1 MSEPDP
7 TADTAHECLGVSPD
21 AAPEEVKLA
30 AARAKSQ
37 FNPDNYTEAEKRAA
51 RDRFHVVR
59 AAEDALLADGE
70 FPPERVSPP
79 SAEALTVRAARDQI
93 TPGASVTVA
102 VRVDDTPADEGV
114 VRAGGVTAP
123 IRNGRATLTPAPTN
137 AGTEQTETATEPPDE
152 VTLTATV
159 GGATATTTVTVA
171 PNLVVEPAETT
182 VTAGDTLSVRVTDG
196 RENPVDGHVETPD
209 GRERLTDGKTRVTL
223 AAPGEQTLTAVA
235 GDRTGTATVTVT
247 PQSGAIG
254 LALGQTTVRVGKPL
268 RVAVRRQSDGRLVS
282 HATVESADGRSW
294 AATDGRVRIRPTE
307 PGQFRLTARRE
318 TAGTVTTTDSRT
330 VTVVPSSVELAVS
343 APATVE
349 TDEQFDVTVLE
360 STGDPATGVRVVARR
375 EGKTVAETVTDDRG
389 QARLAVTRPGSYT
402 LRATDDRPQTE
413 VLPATRELT
422 VVADASALAVEVVD
436 PPTAT
441 SRRCRVV
448 VRDEWGRRVPGATVS
463 VAGRASDD
471 GETTSDESKTTSGDS
486 GTTSDESGTTDER
499 GSATVTVGDGR
510 RELTVVHPTDHRTQT
525 TLTVGED
532 SD

>member
-21 AAPEEVKLA
+21 ATPEDVKLA

-51 RDRFHVVR
+51 RDRFHVVS

-79 SAEALTVRAARDQI
+79 AAETLTVRAARDQI
-93 TPGASVTVA
+93 TPGASVTVS
-102 VRVDDTPADEGV
+102 VTVDDTPADEGV
-114 VRAGGVTAP
+114 VRAGGVTAE
-123 IRNGRATLTPAPTN
+123 IRNGRATLTPAPTS
-137 AGTEQTETATEPPDE
+137 AGTEQTGTPTE

-171 PNLVVEPAETT
+171 PDLVVEPAETT

-196 RENPVDGHVETPD
+196 TGRPAEGHVETPD
-209 GRERLTDGKTRVTL
+209 GRERLTRGETQVTL
-223 AAPGEQTLTAVA
+223 TETGEQTLTAVA

-247 PQSGAIG
+247 PRSGAIG
-254 LALGQTTVRVGKPL
+254 LELAQTTVRAGEPV

-294 AATDGRVRIRPTE
+294 AATDGRVRIQPTE
-307 PGQFRLTARRE
+307 PGQLRLTASRE
-318 TAGTVTTTDSRT
+318 TAGTVATTDSRT
-330 VTVVPSSVELAVS
+330 VAVVPSSVELAVS

-349 TDEQFDVTVLE
+349 TDEQFNVTVRE
-360 STGDPATGVRVVARR
+360 STGDLAAAVRVAARQDG
-375 EGKTVAETVTDDRG
+375 ETITETVTDDRG
-389 QARLAVTRPGSYT
+389 QARLAVARPGTYT
-402 LRATDDRPQTE
+402 LRASDDRPQTE
-413 VLPATRELT
+413 IVPGTRELT
-422 VVADASALAVEVVD
+422 VVADATALAVEVVD
-436 PPTAT
+436 PPTAA
-441 SRRCRVV
+441 SQRCRVV
-448 VRDEWGRRVPGATVS
+448 VRDEWGRRVPDATVS
-463 VAGRASDD
+463 VAGRAGDD
-471 GETTSDESKTTSGDS
+471 GEAAADDR
-486 GTTSDESGTTDER
+486 GTRTDER
-499 GSATVTVGDGR
+499 ETTTDDRGRATIAVGDGR
-510 RELTVVHPTDHRTQT
+510 RELIVTHPTDNRTRT

>member
-1 MSEPDP
+1 MP
-7 TADTAHECLGVSPD
+7 TVSGADTASSTD
-21 AAPEEVKLA
+21 
-30 AARAKSQ
+30 
-37 FNPDNYTEAEKRAA
+37 
-51 RDRFHVVR
+51 
-59 AAEDALLADGE
+59 DG
-70 FPPERVSPP
+70 
-79 SAEALTVRAARDQI
+79 
-93 TPGASVTVA
+93 
-102 VRVDDTPADEGV
+102 
-114 VRAGGVTAP
+114 
-123 IRNGRATLTPAPTN
+123 
-137 AGTEQTETATEPPDE
+137 
-152 VTLTATV
+152 
-159 GGATATTTVTVA
+159 TTVTVR
-171 PNLVVEPAETT
+171 
-182 VTAGDTLSVRVTDG
+182 LSVRVTDD
-196 RENPVDGHVETPD
+196 RENPVDGHVKTPE
-209 GRERLTDGKTRVTL
+209 GRASLTDGETRVTL
-223 AAPGEQTLTAVA
+223 AVPGEQTLTAVA

-254 LALGQTTVRVGKPL
+254 LALGQTTVRVGEPL
-268 RVAVRRQSDGRLVS
+268 RVAVRRQSDGRLVA

-307 PGQFRLTARRE
+307 PGQLRLTARRE

-343 APATVE
+343 APETVG
-349 TDEQFDVTVLE
+349 TNEQFDVTVRE
-360 STGDPATGVRVVARR
+360 STGDPAAAVQVAARR
-375 EGKTVAETVTDDRG
+375 DGETVAETVTDDRG
-389 QARLAVTRPGSYT
+389 QARLAVTRPGAYT
-402 LRATDDRPQTE
+402 LRASDDRPQTE

-463 VAGRASDD
+463 VAGRAGD
-471 GETTSDESKTTSGDS
+471 GVETTT
-486 GTTSDESGTTDER
+486 DESGTTTDER